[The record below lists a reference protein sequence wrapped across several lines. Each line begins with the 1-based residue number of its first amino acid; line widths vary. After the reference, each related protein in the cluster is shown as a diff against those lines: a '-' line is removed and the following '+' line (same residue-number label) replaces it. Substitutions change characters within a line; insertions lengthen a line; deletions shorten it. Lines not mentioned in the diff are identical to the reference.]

1 MKLFARISAS
11 ASLLVLLTSTVGCA
25 KLQARDQLV
34 KGVQAFKAGQ
44 YEQATDHFQESIKL
58 DPTYDVAKLYLAT
71 AYSYQVVPNSDDP
84 GNLAIAHKAL
94 DFFDQ
99 VLANKP
105 DDLGALKQEA
115 SIYRNIKQYDKA
127 KEIEKKIIGVNPQD
141 AEANYTVGVIDWTQ
155 AYKHA
160 TDILAAAGLQ
170 DDGNGNAKKGKDVC
184 QKLVTA
190 NSELVNEA
198 MTYLKKAVE
207 INPNYDD
214 AMSYINLDYR
224 RKADLECGNDQARKD
239 DLAQADAWV
248 QKAIGAR
255 KFNEAEKEKK
265 ANQGAIHE

>member
-11 ASLLVLLTSTVGCA
+11 ASLLVLLASTVGCA
-25 KLQARDQLV
+25 KLKARDQLV

-44 YEQATDHFQESIKL
+44 YEQATDHFQESIKD
-58 DPTYDVAKLYLAT
+58 DPSYDVAKLYLAT

-84 GNLAIAHKAL
+84 GNIAIAHKAL

-115 SIYRNIKQYDKA
+115 SIYRNIKQYEKA
-127 KEIEKKIIGVNPQD
+127 KDIEKKIISLSPQD
-141 AEANYTVGVIDWTQ
+141 SEANYTVGVIDWTQ
-155 AYKHA
+155 AYKNA

-170 DDGNGNAKKGKDVC
+170 DDGNGNPKAPKPVC
-184 QKLVTA
+184 QKLVAA
-190 NSELVNEA
+190 NSDLVNQA
-198 MTYLKKAVE
+198 MQYLKKAVD

-224 RKADLECGNDQARKD
+224 RKADLECGNDAARKD
-239 DLAQADAWV
+239 DLAQADMWV

-255 KFNEAEKEKK
+255 KANELEKEKK
-265 ANQGAIHE
+265 DSGGVHE